1 MKALRW
7 LIVVAFACIAAG
19 CVSEPTLDLYGAR
32 IASAGPNGVTLQMT
46 MKVTNPNS
54 FDVKIRN
61 VRCNVTIANRFVLPY
76 MQYNP
81 DQWLGSDSATLVQ
94 VPMTIPWN
102 MVTPM
107 VQTTL
112 GSNLLSYRIVGFAD
126 VTAVRLL
133 NIERNDYG
141 LDKQGA
147 FSRLDLVMAAGRGI
161 LGDGKTPSE
170 PVAIAVEPLRAWATG
185 AASPFAPYEM

>member
-1 MKALRW
+1 MKHLRW
-7 LIVVAFACIAAG
+7 LLLFACVVAATG
-19 CVSEPTLDLYGAR
+19 CVSDPTLELYGAR
-32 IASAGPNGVTLQMT
+32 LVSAGTQGVGMQVT

-61 VRCNVTIANRFVLPY
+61 VRCNVTIANRFQLPY
-76 MQYNP
+76 LQYNP
-81 DQWLGSDSATLVQ
+81 DQWLNSNSSTLVQ
-94 VPMTIPWN
+94 VPMVIPWN

-112 GSNLLSYRIVGFAD
+112 GSSTLSYRVVGFAD

-133 NIERNDYG
+133 NIERNDYA
-141 LDKQGA
+141 LDQQGM

-161 LGDGKTPSE
+161 LGDGSSPE
-170 PVAIAVEPLRAWATG
+170 LPVAFEAEPMREWATG
-185 AASPFAPYEM
+185 KRDTFLSSER